1 MKKPVGIFLISLLLN
16 SFLCFQ
22 AAAQKISISDMK
34 KALDTVSNAP
44 LYAKSVLKKQIVIDT
59 IIIKSL
65 TRFQGTVDSL
75 AYHGKVGK
83 TYGPYAKGKVL
94 VNILAKAPNTFHHV
108 GQIFLDTSVFSK
120 RFADSLATDI
130 IKRIRSGQASFE
142 DMAVTYSMGGEGLLK
157 GDLGWMA
164 VGSLQPQIESSL
176 AKINKGDLFKI
187 WSKNGLHIIR
197 KIDDSKQAAGYVLI
211 LKVLL

>member
-1 MKKPVGIFLISLLLN
+1 SLSAVKTKEDSMKKPVGIILISLLLN
-16 SFLCFQ
+16 CILCFHVD
-22 AAAQKISISDMK
+22 AQKISIADMK

-65 TRFQGTVDSL
+65 TRFQGSVDSL

-83 TYGPYAKGKVL
+83 TYGPYARGKVL
-94 VNILAKAPNTFHHV
+94 VQILAKAPNTFNHV

-130 IKRIRSGQASFE
+130 IKRIQSGKASFA
-142 DMAVTYSMGGEGLLK
+142 DMAVTYSMGGEGLVK

-164 VGSLQPQIESSL
+164 AGSMQPQIESSF
-176 AKINKGDLFKI
+176 AKIRKGDLFKI
-187 WSKNGLHIIR
+187 WS
-197 KIDDSKQAAGYVLI
+197 
-211 LKVLL
+211 